1 MEFHI
6 PFARE
11 AAIFFTIAAV
21 FVPLL
26 ARLRI
31 NPVLSF
37 LLAGALIGPFGLV
50 KLPALEAFAPF
61 FAFTDLHSVQMLG
74 EIGVVL
80 LLFMIGLELAPK
92 RLWAMRRYIF
102 GLGSAQVFICG
113 LVIGIIA
120 LYWGNSLEA
129 AMVLGAAFALSST
142 AVVMKLMTDRRQ
154 FSTPFGQKSFSI
166 LLLQDLAVVPIIFL
180 IPLLAPSAP
189 ETSIVISLVVAF
201 AKAGAMIAAVLLA
214 GRFIAR
220 PMLRSVV
227 THVEGPEYFMAA
239 IVLVLLAAAF
249 ATGQAGLSLALGAF
263 LAGLVF
269 AETEFR
275 NQIELSIEPFK
286 GLFMGLFFMSVGM
299 MIDITH
305 VLSNWGWLAA
315 SVLGLYG
322 LKAVIIAAVCRMFKT
337 PLSVAVRTGLT
348 LGQAGEFAFVFIGM
362 AAVFGILQ
370 QDIAQFMIMVAALT
384 LVLTPALYDLG
395 EYVESLLF
403 GRKTTEQEKSVISMT
418 REFSDHVVI
427 AGFGRTGQS
436 IAAALEAQKIPY
448 AALDLDAPR
457 LRQLRQEG
465 KPVFYGDATNPGALQ
480 KVQAGRA
487 RVIVLAT
494 DDQIAS
500 VRMIESIRAM
510 CPRIIICAR
519 ARDEKHAQILR
530 DMGVQDIVLEIDAMS
545 ITLAGHVLREFEI
558 TGTSTA

>member
-26 ARLRI
+26 ARMRI

-37 LLAGALIGPFGLV
+37 LCAGALIGPYGLAT
-50 KLPALEAFAPF
+50 LPALQAYTPF

-92 RLWAMRRYIF
+92 RLWAMRRLIF

-113 LVIGIIA
+113 LIIGGIA

-129 AMVLGAAFALSST
+129 SMVLGAAFALSST
-142 AVVMKLMTDRRQ
+142 AVVMKLIMDNRQ
-154 FSTPFGQKSFSI
+154 FSIPFGQKSFSI

-180 IPLLAPSAP
+180 IPLLAPTAGES
-189 ETSIVISLVVAF
+189 SVILSLLMAF
-201 AKAGAMIAAVLLA
+201 LKAGVMIAAVLLA

-220 PMLRSVV
+220 PLLRSVV

-263 LAGLVF
+263 LAGLIF

-275 NQIELSIEPFK
+275 NQIEISIEPFK
-286 GLFMGLFFMSVGM
+286 GLFMGVFFLSVGM
-299 MIDITH
+299 MIDSVQ
-305 VLSNWGWLAA
+305 VLDNLGWLVA
-315 SVLGLYG
+315 SVLGLYT
-322 LKAVIIAAVCRMFKT
+322 LKAVIITALCRVFKT
-337 PLSVAVRTGLT
+337 PLAVALRTGLT

-362 AAVFGILQ
+362 AALFGILQ
-370 QDIAQFMIMVAALT
+370 EDIAQFMILVAALT
-384 LVLTPALYDLG
+384 LALTPLIYALG
-395 EYVESLLF
+395 EHAESLLM
-403 GRKTTEQEKSVISMT
+403 GRKALAQEKSVISMT

-448 AALDLDAPR
+448 AALDLDSVR

-465 KPVFYGDATNPGALQ
+465 KPVFYGDATNPGALH
-480 KVQAGRA
+480 KVQAARA

-494 DDQIAS
+494 DDQSAS
-500 VRMIESIRAM
+500 VRMVENIRAL
-510 CPRIIICAR
+510 CPNIIICAR
-519 ARDEKHAQILR
+519 ARDEHHAQTLR
-530 DMGVQDIVLEIDAMS
+530 DMGVQEIALEIDAMS
-545 ITLAGHVLREFEI
+545 ATLAGHVLREYEI
-558 TGTSTA
+558 TSAV

>member
-1 MEFHI
+1 MELHI

-26 ARLRI
+26 ARVRI

-37 LLAGALIGPFGLV
+37 LFAGALIGPYGLV
-50 KLPALEAFAPF
+50 MLPELQPLASF

-92 RLWAMRRYIF
+92 RLWAMRRLIF
-102 GLGSAQVFICG
+102 GLGTAQVFVCG
-113 LVIGIIA
+113 LVIGLVA
-120 LYWGNSLEA
+120 WFWGNSLEA
-129 AMVLGAAFALSST
+129 SMVLGAAFALSST
-142 AVVMKLMTDRRQ
+142 AVVLKLIMDKRQ
-154 FSTPFGQKSFSI
+154 FSTPFGQKSFSV

-189 ETSIVISLVVAF
+189 DTSVIVVVLSALL
-201 AKAGAMIAAVLLA
+201 KAGLVIALVLLA

-220 PMLRSVV
+220 PLLRSVV
-227 THVEGPEYFMAA
+227 THIEGPEYFMAA

-249 ATGQAGLSLALGAF
+249 ATGQAGLTLALGAF

-275 NQIELSIEPFK
+275 NQIEISIEPFK

-299 MIDITH
+299 MIDTTH
-305 VLSNWGWLAA
+305 VLNNWGWLAA
-315 SVLGLYG
+315 SVLGLYA
-322 LKAVIIAAVCRMFKT
+322 LKTVIITGVCRVFKT
-337 PLSVAVRTGLT
+337 PLSVALRTGFT

-370 QDIAQFMIMVAALT
+370 QDIAQFMIMVAAFT
-384 LVLTPALYDLG
+384 LVLTPLMYSLG
-395 EYVESLLF
+395 EYAESFLF
-403 GRKTTEQEKSVISMT
+403 GRKTLAQEKSVISMT
-418 REFSDHVVI
+418 REFSGHVVI

-436 IAAALEAQKIPY
+436 IAAALDVQKIPY
-448 AALDLDAPR
+448 AALDLDAQR
-457 LRQLRQEG
+457 LRQFRQEG

-480 KVQAGRA
+480 KVQASRA

-494 DDQIAS
+494 DDQTAS
-500 VRMIESIRAM
+500 IRMIESIRAM

-530 DMGVQDIVLEIDAMS
+530 SMGVQDVVLEIDAMS
-545 ITLAGHVLREFEI
+545 LTLAGHVLREFEI
-558 TGTSTA
+558 TASA